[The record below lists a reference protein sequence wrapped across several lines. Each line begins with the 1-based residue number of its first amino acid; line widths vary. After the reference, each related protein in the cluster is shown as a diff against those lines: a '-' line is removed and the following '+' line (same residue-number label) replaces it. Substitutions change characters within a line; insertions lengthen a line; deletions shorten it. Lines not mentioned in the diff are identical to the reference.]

1 MFKTIF
7 LSVYE
12 GAGTKGSRKE
22 KRIQNSGS
30 NYRGNHASKMDG
42 KKSKYLFFTFKSGRK
57 YSTTRLFEL

>member
-42 KKSKYLFFTFKSGRK
+42 KKSKYLFFTFKG
-57 YSTTRLFEL
+57 F